1 MVSVELLG
9 GCPNLSSQAVDT
21 DENPVILLYKVTCVC
36 NSESVCTNRKLELK
50 FMKTELG
57 KVNEFNTKNIWAI

>member
-21 DENPVILLYKVTCVC
+21 DENPVILLYKVTCVY
-36 NSESVCTNRKLELK
+36 NSESVCTNPP
-50 FMKTELG
+50 
-57 KVNEFNTKNIWAI
+57 